1 MMGSVRGSAWDK
13 ACGHARHRTN
23 ACMNMLTFGHV
34 HSFLAHKTASL
45 TLDINSVA
53 HKINALTLMAQM
65 NQGDARKPPP
75 AA

>member
-1 MMGSVRGSAWDK
+1 
-13 ACGHARHRTN
+13 
-23 ACMNMLTFGHV
+23 MNMLTFGHV